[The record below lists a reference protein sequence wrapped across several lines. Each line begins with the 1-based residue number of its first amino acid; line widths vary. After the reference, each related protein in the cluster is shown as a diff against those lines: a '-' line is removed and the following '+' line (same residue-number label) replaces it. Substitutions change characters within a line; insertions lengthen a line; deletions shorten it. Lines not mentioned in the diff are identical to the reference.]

1 MAIGADQ
8 GHISVRQH
16 NRAQHA
22 AAVVARV
29 RQSAGAIIIAQ
40 RKIDVRHL
48 ILPNHEAM
56 TALVNHP
63 VEAVGKRTP
72 T

>member
-1 MAIGADQ
+1 
-8 GHISVRQH
+8 
-16 NRAQHA
+16 
-22 AAVVARV
+22 VVARV

-63 VEAVGKRTP
+63 VEAVRKRTP